1 VYQGNNGFSITFYR
15 RRIYLCLSVDNIVLS
30 SSESANKRDIEREND
45 NRSTFP
51 QHIEQSIQILSNIQ
65 RIKHLYL
72 SLLRNARK
80 EVLLVFPT
88 TNAVRREE
96 GVGIIA
102 ELRQASQRGVTVRLL
117 TPMDDFVS
125 PQLEELRTAGIVV
138 RQIESPAETKFKLLI
153 VDRKFS
159 LVIETKDD
167 SRGSF
172 ERAIGLA
179 TFSNSKATVLPY
191 VTIFES
197 FWRETDLYEKA
208 READRIKDEFV
219 NIAAHELRN
228 PISPILGSADFA
240 LEDIRKLKEGK
251 GDDVTLDSLD
261 ENIHII
267 ARNAAKLYK
276 LSEDILQVSRIES
289 GTFSL
294 RLDKVDLKALCQMA
308 VQDTK
313 RRIEAEKKP
322 IDIRLDYEIG
332 GYESGQGVAISC
344 DSSKISQVLHNLLD
358 NAVRFTN
365 KGTITISIAMHDES
379 SVIFKIEDSG
389 IGIDREIKNRLFDK
403 FASKSNGGTGLG
415 LYLSKKIIEAHGGKI
430 WGSNNPSG
438 IGATFSF
445 TVPTDLRATANG
457 EYTSLANPDRGFDAQ
472 TRY

>member
-1 VYQGNNGFSITFYR
+1 
-15 RRIYLCLSVDNIVLS
+15 
-30 SSESANKRDIEREND
+30 
-45 NRSTFP
+45 
-51 QHIEQSIQILSNIQ
+51 
-65 RIKHLYL
+65 
-72 SLLRNARK
+72 LLRNAQK
-80 EVLLVFPT
+80 EVLLIFPT

-102 ELRQASQRGVTVRLL
+102 EIRQASQRGVTVRLL

-125 PQLEELRTAGIVV
+125 PQLEELRTAGVVV
-138 RQIESPAETKFKLLI
+138 RQIESPAEAKFKLLI

-179 TFSNSKATVLPY
+179 TFSNSKPTVLPY

-228 PISPILGSADFA
+228 PISPIIGSADFA
-240 LEDIRKLKEGK
+240 LEDIGKLKEGK

-276 LSEDILQVSRIES
+276 LSEDILQVSKIDS

-313 RRIEAEKKP
+313 KRIEAEKKS

-332 GYESGQGVAISC
+332 GYESGGGVAISC

-358 NAVRFTN
+358 NAVRFTD
-365 KGTITISIAMHDES
+365 KGTITLSIAMHDES
-379 SVIFKIEDSG
+379 SVLFKIEDSG
-389 IGIDREIKNRLFDK
+389 LGIDREIKNRLFDK
-403 FASKSNGGTGLG
+403 FASKSKGGTGLG

-445 TVPTDLRATANG
+445 NLPTDQRATANG
-457 EYTSLANPDRGFDAQ
+457 EYSHLEKF
-472 TRY
+472 